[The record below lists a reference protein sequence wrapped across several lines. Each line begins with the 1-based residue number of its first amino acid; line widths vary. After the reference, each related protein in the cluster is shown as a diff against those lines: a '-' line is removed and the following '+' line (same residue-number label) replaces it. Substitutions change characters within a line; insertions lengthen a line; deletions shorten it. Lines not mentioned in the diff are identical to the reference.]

1 MLCSSSFFCPRATG
15 TAAGALGLA
24 TGADTT
30 VSGFEVNAAGL
41 MGMGGGMGGAEAA
54 GGAAGIVFAAALKP
68 NPETFLGGEEG
79 GLSSSKFGLGCNTMR
94 LVTATCGLR
103 SLEPPVSACLVD
115 DRPIPEQEEAAD
127 CPGGAGPQKSA
138 GGHGRD
144 PEEPLAACWW
154 VLPAAAD
161 TVRAAA
167 GEGPP
172 VRNFHL
178 HSSTQSTKDSAC
190 A

>member
-1 MLCSSSFFCPRATG
+1 MLCNSSFFCPRAAG

-24 TGADTT
+24 TCANTA
-30 VSGFEVNAAGL
+30 VSGLGETAAGL
-41 MGMGGGMGGAEAA
+41 TGMGGAEAA
-54 GGAAGIVFAAALKP
+54 GGANGIVFAAAFVKLTP
-68 NPETFLGGEEG
+68 GTFLGGEEG

-115 DRPIPEQEEAAD
+115 DRPIPELEEAAD
-127 CPGGAGPQKSA
+127 CPCGAGPQKSA

-161 TVRAAA
+161 TVLAAA

-178 HSSTQSTKDSAC
+178 HSSTQSTNDSAC